1 MSSFTLGCPD
11 RATVDA
17 LHDRGTAVSATIT
30 TPTEAQPAQH
40 AGVDAFWLR
49 ATRGRRAPGVVRRPR
64 GRAAGLL
71 ALLQLL
77 ATDLPVVASGGIA
90 TARGVAAE
98 LAADAQAAQAGSGF
112 LLAP

>member
-1 MSSFTLGCPD
+1 ML
-11 RATVDA
+11 
-17 LHDRGTAVSATIT
+17 
-30 TPTEAQPAQH
+30 
-40 AGVDAFWLR
+40 
-49 ATRGRRAPGVVRRPR
+49 AP
-64 GRAAGLL
+64 
-71 ALLQLL
+71 LQLL